1 MCTYHQLPLS
11 CCRDHRY
18 GFQLYHSDPSGN
30 FGGWKATAVGANH
43 QAATNLLKS
52 DYKEGCSLDDAIT
65 LVLHVMAKTMDS
77 ALSTDKVE
85 LATLTRDE
93 KTGKMKYRIYE
104 ADQMKSLLDTA
115 NEQKDASA
123 T

>member
-1 MCTYHQLPLS
+1 MCPTSIHD
-11 CCRDHRY
+11 CRDQRY
-18 GFQLYHSDPSGN
+18 GFQLYQSDPSGN

-52 DYKEGCSLDDAIT
+52 DYKEECTLDEAIT

-85 LATLTRDE
+85 LATLTRDSE
-93 KTGKMKYRIYE
+93 TGKMKYRIFE
-104 ADQMKSLLDTA
+104 ADQMKSMLDTA
-115 NEQKDASA
+115 NEQKDAS
-123 T
+123 TS